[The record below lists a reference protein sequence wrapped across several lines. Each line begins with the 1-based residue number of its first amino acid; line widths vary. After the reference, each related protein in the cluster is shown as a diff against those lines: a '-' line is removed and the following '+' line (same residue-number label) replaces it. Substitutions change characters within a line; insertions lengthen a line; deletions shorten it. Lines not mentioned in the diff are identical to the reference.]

1 MAVAPTYRFSMTDD
15 PQAGDSPAPDDR
27 PESTE
32 LPASGDTPSPA
43 AIAATEQPVQIAVG
57 LVNDERIPEGMVCM
71 GSYRNG
77 RLVARSVLPPEAWS
91 QIQAYGIFDEPVQ
104 IVLVARHA
112 PPGLQCQLYAMV
124 PLPDDDEDEDEEPWS
139 ASVPGSS
146 YESVVE
152 AGDEDEDDES
162 DDEDEP
168 AVAPIPLGN
177 IVRYERDR
185 VHPES
190 LPLEAVDVLRRR
202 SGTARSCPAT
212 PPGGPGW

>member
-1 MAVAPTYRFSMTDD
+1 MTSDS
-15 PQAGDSPAPDDR
+15 PRPAGGDS
-27 PESTE
+27 
-32 LPASGDTPSPA
+32 PSPA
-43 AIAATEQPVQIAVG
+43 AIAATEHPVQLTVG
-57 LVNDERIPEGMVCM
+57 LLQDERVPDGMVCM

-77 RLVARSVLPPEAWS
+77 RLVARAVLPPEAWG
-91 QIQAYGIFDEPVQ
+91 QIHEYGIFDEPVQ
-104 IVLVARHA
+104 VVLVARTA

-124 PLPDDDEDEDEEPWS
+124 PLPDEEDEEDEPWS

-152 AGDEDEDDES
+152 EDEDEP
-162 DDEDEP
+162 DEDP

-190 LPLEAVDVLRRR
+190 LPLEAVDVLRRIIEGETSEVVDR
-202 SGTARSCPAT
+202 ALADLLGLE
-212 PPGGPGW
+212 GGER